1 MSLFRLLT
9 AVSILAAS
17 ATVAAAHGVWV
28 AERWGNLGIVYGH
41 GAEDSP
47 YDPSKLTSAK
57 AFDESGAPIALET
70 KVDGDRIWLVGSAEP
85 AVILIDFDNGFW
97 SKASDGSWVNEP
109 KSKVPGATEAGHY
122 VKHNISL
129 IHLHGDVPP
138 LPPQPLQIVPLANP
152 AEMKAGDTLQVQ
164 VMFEGKPLA
173 GAKLMADY
181 INDSE
186 VATAES
192 DAEGK
197 AEIVIRNN
205 GLNVIGVSHE
215 LPLTGDPDADTIGYF
230 ATLRFLAH
238 AEHED

>member
-1 MSLFRLLT
+1 MKLFRLVT
-9 AVSILAAS
+9 AMSILAAS
-17 ATVAAAHGVWV
+17 ATAVAAHGVWV
-28 AERWGNLGIVYGH
+28 AERWGDLGVIYGH

-47 YDPSKLTSAK
+47 YDPSKVTSAK
-57 AFDESGAPIALET
+57 AIDESGAPIELEA
-70 KVDGDRIWLVGSAEP
+70 KADGDRVWLMGTTEP

-97 SKASDGSWVNEP
+97 SKASDGNWVNEP

-129 IHLHGDVPP
+129 IHLHGDIPP
-138 LPPQPLQIVPLANP
+138 LPAQTLQIVPLANP
-152 AEMKAGDTLQVQ
+152 SEMKAGDTLRVR

-186 VATAES
+186 TASAES

-205 GLNVIGVSHE
+205 GLNVIAISHE

-230 ATLRFLAH
+230 ATLRFLAN
-238 AEHED
+238 AEHEG